1 MSDEGY
7 TFDWQKL
14 DEFDD
19 YEAFLSW
26 AFVNLTVDTD
36 DQGVDRALS
45 KEKFEQLSEVT
56 KNFTEVTLTVQ
67 VNGVAVNPEHLMRG
81 IEVNMKRYAQ
91 EAAAKTLEELTAF
104 TDVRATVAVLQE
116 AVVRRIEQVARAL
129 DIDMDVARLRGD
141 EL

>member
-19 YEAFLSW
+19 YERFLCW

-36 DQGVDRALS
+36 DQGVDQALT
-45 KEKFEQLSEVT
+45 KEKFEQLSEAT

-67 VNGVAVNPEHLMRG
+67 VNGVAVNPRHLMRG
-81 IEVNMKRYAQ
+81 IEHNMKRYAQ

-104 TDVRATVAVLQE
+104 TDVRATVTVLQE

-129 DIDMDVARLRGD
+129 GVDLDAERLREGV
-141 EL
+141 L